1 MGPATSKPAAR
12 TGASRWRGGALVG
25 PAFVLL
31 VTTPVSAVAAD
42 PTQAGPA
49 GGEWVLT
56 NLVAVVLALVS
67 VALLMLVWNA
77 MLRRA
82 VAEQTAKLRRSEE
95 RFALAEAGT
104 NDGIWDWDLR
114 TDTVYFSPRF
124 KEVIGCGDVDL
135 DYNWEA
141 WRSRVHPDDLPNVM
155 ARLDAH
161 LEKRIPQYSCE
172 FRFCHKDG
180 SWRSVLAR
188 GKALWD
194 EQGNAYRMVGALS
207 DVTERRRL
215 EQQLAQAQKM
225 EALGQLTGGVAHDF
239 NNRLTAILGNL
250 ELIED
255 RPGLDEEGHSLAR
268 SAIRSVLRSA
278 ELTRRLLAFS
288 HQQSF
293 RPEIV
298 DLNELLTGLKVLLQ
312 RTLGESVEVKFELAL
327 DLGKTRVDPG
337 QMENAILNLAINA
350 RDAMPNGGRLAIG
363 TANVELQPTDL
374 VGGTGDIGSGRYVV
388 LTASDTGH
396 GMSAEQVEGAFDPFF
411 VAENVRAGRGLGLG
425 MVYGF
430 VKQSGG
436 HVRIDSAA
444 GRGTTISLY
453 LRRESAGGDA
463 DAAVDSA
470 AEAREHETILVVD
483 DDAEVR
489 DFLDA
494 VLSGLGY
501 RVMLAPDGQA
511 ALDLVSRSDR
521 IDLMLTDIG
530 LPGGMRGPDVARKAA
545 ALKSGLRILYMSG
558 YAEKGQPDSVAI
570 EADAE
575 SLHKPF
581 RKSELAATIR
591 RALDRAQ
598 V

>member
-1 MGPATSKPAAR
+1 MR
-12 TGASRWRGGALVG
+12 TGARRWRGGVLVG
-25 PAFVLL
+25 LAFALL
-31 VTTPVSAVAAD
+31 ASTPVSAVAAD
-42 PTQAGPA
+42 PTQAGRA
-49 GGEWVLT
+49 GGGWILG
-56 NLVAVVLALVS
+56 NLVAVVLALLS

-77 MLRRA
+77 MLRRV

-114 TDTVYFSPRF
+114 TGAVYFSPRF
-124 KEVIGCGDVDL
+124 KELIGCGDVDL

-141 WRSRVHPDDLPNVM
+141 WRSRIHPDDLPDVM
-155 ARLDAH
+155 TQLDAH
-161 LEKRIPQYSCE
+161 LQRRTPRFRCE
-172 FRFCHKDG
+172 HRLRHKDG
-180 SWRSVLAR
+180 SWHWALAR

-298 DLNELLTGLKVLLQ
+298 DLNELLTGLKILLQ
-312 RTLGESVEVKFELAL
+312 RTLGESVEVKFELAVA
-327 DLGKTRVDPG
+327 LGKTRVDPG

-350 RDAMPNGGRLAIG
+350 RDAMPNGGRLAIE
-363 TANVELQPTDL
+363 TANVELQQKDL
-374 VGGTGDIGSGRYVV
+374 VGGTGDIGPGRYVV
-388 LTASDTGH
+388 LTASDTGG

-411 VAENVRAGRGLGLG
+411 VAENARAGRGLGLG

-436 HVRIDSAA
+436 YVRIDSAA
-444 GRGTTISLY
+444 GRGTAISLY
-453 LRRESAGGDA
+453 LRRETAGGDA
-463 DAAVDSA
+463 DAALD
-470 AEAREHETILVVD
+470 AEAEAHEHETILVVD
-483 DDAEVR
+483 DDPEVR
-489 DFLDA
+489 DFLDT
-494 VLSGLGY
+494 VLSSLGY
-501 RVMLAPDGQA
+501 RVMLAPDGQV

-530 LPGGMRGPDVARKAA
+530 LPGGMRGPDLARKAA
-545 ALKSGLRILYMSG
+545 ALKSGLRILFMSG
-558 YAEKGQPDSVAI
+558 YAEKEQRDGAAI

-575 SLHKPF
+575 LLHKPF

-591 RALDRAQ
+591 RTLDRAQ